1 MPHARRVRIVEHG
14 DGAATSWRNGHHHTG
29 HGTCETLA
37 GACSSRA
44 AFARSWSFEIAATHR
59 RTCVAAGL
67 ARTFTHTVAHMLPGP
82 PTLNLYLRGR
92 ILISLR
98 PFAFIVFSPDSGAH
112 CDQRCPADVRN
123 PIEKHSTRPLTFL
136 PLTHH
141 TLFWYA
147 FPFFSSVSAA
157 ACSSPRP

>member
-1 MPHARRVRIVEHG
+1 MRSGLVK
-14 DGAATSWRNGHHHTG
+14 
-29 HGTCETLA
+29 
-37 GACSSRA
+37 
-44 AFARSWSFEIAATHR
+44 SWSFECSHPSPLGDLRSCRPACLRASLTQDPR
-59 RTCVAAGL
+59 YLMAGL
-67 ARTFTHTVAHMLPGP
+67 KARTFTHTVAHLLPGP
-82 PTLNLYLRGR
+82 PTLNLYLRPR
-92 ILISLR
+92 ILIPRR

-112 CDQRCPADVRN
+112 CDPRCPTDVRN

-157 ACSSPRP
+157 ACSSSRP